1 MCFFRPR
8 MREMYF
14 VISIVLLWSQVES
27 IKIYVSP
34 NGTDNKFCWLG
45 GELFPCNTLNFALR
59 GATEKNVTLMLN
71 GEYYLLDNNHIS
83 THTLFIRRD
92 AFLMIGTNQKMV
104 TVTCN
109 GTSGLSFFTSRYIE
123 LKNIKFNGCSLHVD
137 VPSNTSV
144 ALLFSGCVDIVLDN
158 VVVSHTNGTGVVVLE
173 PTGSVY
179 IYNTSILEN
188 TNGGLKILDY
198 SSRKYCFIFNSSA
211 WKSCG
216 DGEVKIVIRE
226 TTFKNNR
233 GINGAGM
240 LINISNNTYNVLIN
254 HSYFFNNKAMGFGG
268 GLAITQQTYIK
279 DSLKLGKSQSMF
291 ILSYCIITNNT
302 ALTGAGMAVRLTDK
316 YILTQCQK
324 KYCFQFQNCIF
335 NKNKGQRGAAI
346 HSMLVTTLDS
356 PHTLHDICVMA
367 FLNCSFRRNNISH
380 VSNQP
385 TIVSEYG
392 TIVAFHMPLCF
403 KEYNQFE
410 YNNASALSVGATVVT
425 LNGVMKFSNNSGMNG
440 GGIAVYDGGSIVI
453 EKGLQAFFADNRAI
467 NKGPALYFSH
477 VVPRYNGGCFLRY
490 IDMFVN
496 PDEWEYGMEF
506 INNSISSGINGSI
519 YVSSLNAC
527 QFQFPNQ
534 SFSLFHIFCSDSW
547 SYKESNCTEQII
559 TGPAS
564 IRNYTTYTVIPGTL
578 SLIPISIFDELNRN
592 TTEIT
597 TIVGVSDG
605 HHTYTDFANHTQ
617 ASTLF
622 TNPWYQSFMPKKTQ
636 TNETIQLWTVADQT
650 VTLSNLFVKMRHC
663 PPGFYH
669 AGSPPNG
676 AGYCTCVQNQP
687 FMICLSTLFSKN
699 AEIYLK
705 QGWFMTYDEVN
716 NDVYV
721 ATQQLYQP
729 IPLEGHDN
737 KDGFITL
744 KLDISLLNNFTCGHL
759 KRDGVLCSKCTN
771 DTSVSVTTYDFQCV
785 ECKQEYLWKRIL
797 FYLFLQLVPAFL
809 FCTLLTVFNFS
820 ITSGPMNAFGMFSQ
834 IISNPLLVTHLQYQ
848 FNQLHSGNVLFNF
861 IIIPYGFWNLDFFKT
876 VIPPF
881 CLSPNTTNIEAWTLQ
896 YVSAVLPLTFILI
909 LYIFTELCACGCRPI
924 VQLALPVY
932 RCIGQLRRRWHFQTN
947 LINTFATLF
956 LLSYTKLCAVSI
968 FLLISTKAYVYH
980 NDSSAIPSVESI
992 VYLQP
997 DYGYFKGGHLPYAII
1012 ALFVLVFFV
1021 LLPPILLILHSCN
1034 VCRCRYCN
1042 LFIKSF
1048 TDIFEGCYKDGSSNE
1063 KEKDYRYFSGIH
1075 LLLRFVVLLLINF
1088 QYSDDIRYLLLPLL
1102 MATFVMAM
1110 SYLQPYKLGWV
1121 NLVDSI
1127 FFAILISVIMTFA
1140 PLSASYQPL
1149 GNSVVLVVTMWSLTT
1164 IPLFYFFGYCV
1175 FNIYK
1180 KIQTCRLS
1188 QKVSRTRSRQQEDDL
1203 PYRLLH
1209 SSEDSED

>member
-1 MCFFRPR
+1 MFLC
-8 MREMYF
+8 
-14 VISIVLLWSQVES
+14 SQVES
-27 IKIYVSP
+27 IKIYVSH
-34 NGTDNKFCWLG
+34 NGTDNELCWSG
-45 GELFPCNTLNFALR
+45 GELFACNSLNFALR
-59 GATEKNVTLMLN
+59 GATEKNVTLMLE
-71 GEYYLLDNNHIS
+71 GEYYLLNNNKTS
-83 THTLFIRRD
+83 TSTSFIRRD
-92 AFLMIGTNQKMV
+92 TFLMIGTNKRMV
-104 TVTCN
+104 TIDCN

-123 LKNIKFNGCSLHVD
+123 LTNINFNSCSLLVD
-137 VPSNTSV
+137 VPSSTYV
-144 ALLFSGCVDIVLDN
+144 ALVFSRCVDIVLNN
-158 VVVSHTNGTGVVVLE
+158 VVVSHTNGTGIVVLE

-198 SSRKYCFIFNSSA
+198 SSRKDRFVLKSSA
-211 WKSCG
+211 WKSHG
-216 DGEVKIVIRE
+216 DGPVKIMIIE
-226 TTFKNNR
+226 TTFKNNS

-240 LINISNNTYNVLIN
+240 LIEISNNTYNVLIN

-268 GLAITQQTYIK
+268 GLAISQQTYIK
-279 DSLKLGKSQSMF
+279 ESLKFVKSESMF
-291 ILSYCIITNNT
+291 ILSDCNITNNT
-302 ALTGAGMAVRLTDK
+302 ASTGAGMAVKLTDK
-316 YILTQCQK
+316 YILTHCQI
-324 KYCFQFQNCIF
+324 KYCFQFQTCIF
-335 NKNKGQRGAAI
+335 NNNTAQRGAAI

-356 PHTLHDICVMA
+356 PQTLHDICVIA

-385 TIVSEYG
+385 TIVSEYA
-392 TIVAFHMPLCF
+392 TVVTLHIPLCF
-403 KEYNQFE
+403 EEYNQFE
-410 YNNASALSVGATVVT
+410 YNNASGLSVGATVVS
-425 LNGVMKFSNNSGMNG
+425 LNGIMKFSNNTGING

-453 EKGLQAFFADNRAI
+453 QKKLQAFFADNRAI

-477 VVPRYNGGCFLRY
+477 VVPRFNGDCFIRY
-490 IDMFVN
+490 MDMFVN
-496 PDEWEYGMEF
+496 PAEWEYGMEF
-506 INNSISSGINGSI
+506 INNSISSGLNGSI
-519 YVSSLNAC
+519 YVSSLNVC
-527 QFQFPNQ
+527 HFQFQDQN
-534 SFSLFHIFCSDSW
+534 FSLLKMFCSDSW
-547 SYKESNCTEQII
+547 SYKESNCTEQIF

-564 IRNYTTYTVIPGTL
+564 ITNDTTFIVIPGKRT
-578 SLIPISIFDELNRN
+578 LIPVSIYDELNRN
-592 TTEIT
+592 ISEIT
-597 TIVGVSDG
+597 PFVVVSDG
-605 HHTYTDFANHTQ
+605 HHLYTDFANHTQ
-617 ASTLF
+617 GSTL
-622 TNPWYQSFMPKKTQ
+622 NSRSSNMSFIPKKSK

-650 VTLSNLFVKMRHC
+650 ATLNNLFVIMRHC
-663 PPGFYH
+663 PPGFYYDGPLNYPYPTVN
-669 AGSPPNG
+669 AQ
-676 AGYCTCVQNQP
+676 CKCVQNQP
-687 FMICLSTLFSKN
+687 FMICLSTGFSQYN
-699 AEIYLK
+699 EIQLK
-705 QGWFMTYDEVN
+705 QGWFMTYDELN

-729 IPLEGHDN
+729 VPLEGHDN
-737 KDGFITL
+737 NNGFITL
-744 KLDISLLNNFTCGHL
+744 DLDISRLNNFTCGHL
-759 KRDGVLCSKCTN
+759 NRDRVLCSKCRN
-771 DTSVSVTTYDFQCV
+771 ETSVSVTTYDFQCV
-785 ECKQEYLWKRIL
+785 KCNEQNLWKRIL
-797 FYLFLQLVPAFL
+797 LYLFLQLVPAFL
-809 FCTLLTVFNFS
+809 FCLLLTVFNIS
-820 ITSGPMNAFGMFSQ
+820 ITSGPMNAFAMFSQ

-848 FNQLHSGNVLFNF
+848 FIQLCSGNVLFNF

-909 LYIFTELCACGCRPI
+909 LYIFTELYACGCRPI
-924 VQLALPVY
+924 VRLALPVY

-980 NDSSAIPSVESI
+980 NDSSAIPSIEPI

-1034 VCRCRYCN
+1034 VYRCRCCN

-1048 TDIFEGCYKDGSSNE
+1048 TDIFEGCYKDGLSNE
-1063 KEKDYRYFSGIH
+1063 RERDYRYFSGIH

-1110 SYLQPYKLGWV
+1110 SYLQPYKEGWV

-1149 GNSVVLVVTMWSLTT
+1149 GNSIGLVVTMWSLTT
-1164 IPLFYFFGYCV
+1164 IPLFYVFGYCV

-1180 KIQTCRLS
+1180 KIQTSR
-1188 QKVSRTRSRQQEDDL
+1188 RTRSRQPQDDL

-1209 SSEDSED
+1209 NSEDSED

>member
-1 MCFFRPR
+1 MFL
-8 MREMYF
+8 
-14 VISIVLLWSQVES
+14 SSQVES
-27 IKIYVSP
+27 NKIYVSP
-34 NGTDNKFCWLG
+34 NGTDNELCWSG
-45 GELFPCNTLNFALR
+45 GELFPCSSLNFALR
-59 GATEKNVTLMLN
+59 GATEKNVTLMLE
-71 GEYYLLDNNHIS
+71 GEYYLLNNKKTS
-83 THTLFIRRD
+83 TSTSFMRRD
-92 AFLMIGTNQKMV
+92 TFLMIGTNKKMV
-104 TVTCN
+104 TVDCN

-123 LKNIKFNGCSLHVD
+123 LTNIKFNSCSLLVD
-137 VPSNTSV
+137 VPSSTYV

-158 VVVSHTNGTGVVVLE
+158 IVVSHTDGTGVVVSE

-198 SSRKYCFIFNSSA
+198 ISRKDCFVLKSSA
-211 WKSCG
+211 WKSHG
-216 DGEVKIVIRE
+216 DGPVKIMIIE
-226 TTFKNNR
+226 TTFKNNN

-240 LINISNNTYNVLIN
+240 LIEISNNTYNVLIN
-254 HSYFFNNKAMGFGG
+254 RSYFFKNKAMGFGG
-268 GLAITQQTYIK
+268 GLGISQQTYIK
-279 DSLKLGKSQSMF
+279 ESLKFVKSQSMF
-291 ILSYCIITNNT
+291 ILSDCNITNNT
-302 ALTGAGMAVRLTDK
+302 ASTGAGMAVKLTEK
-316 YILTQCQK
+316 YILTHCQK
-324 KYCFQFQNCIF
+324 KYCFQFQTCIF
-335 NKNKGQRGAAI
+335 NNNTAQRGASI

-356 PHTLHDICVMA
+356 PQTLHDICVIA

-385 TIVSEYG
+385 TIVSEYA
-392 TIVAFHMPLCF
+392 TVVTLHIPLCF
-403 KEYNQFE
+403 EEYNQFE
-410 YNNASALSVGATVVT
+410 YNNASGLSIGATVVS
-425 LNGVMKFSNNSGMNG
+425 LNGIMKFSNNTGMNG

-453 EKGLQAFFADNRAI
+453 QKKLQAFFADNRAI

-477 VVPRYNGGCFLRY
+477 VVPRFNGGCFLRY
-490 IDMFVN
+490 VDMFVN
-496 PDEWEYGMEF
+496 PAEWEYRMEF
-506 INNSISSGINGSI
+506 INNSISSGLNGSI
-519 YVSSLNAC
+519 YVSSLNVC
-527 QFQFPNQ
+527 HFQFQDQNV
-534 SFSLFHIFCSDSW
+534 SLLHIFCSRSW
-547 SYKESNCTEQII
+547 SYNESNCTEQIF

-564 IRNYTTYTVIPGTL
+564 ITNNSPFSVIPGKNTL
-578 SLIPISIFDELNRN
+578 MNVSVYDELHHDIS
-592 TTEIT
+592 EIT
-597 TIVGVSDG
+597 PIVYVDDG
-605 HHTYTDFANHTQ
+605 QT
-617 ASTLF
+617 STLLIY
-622 TNPWYQSFMPKKTQ
+622 PWYISFLLPNFKM
-636 TNETIQLWTVADQT
+636 NETIQLWTVGDQT
-650 VTLSNLFVKMRHC
+650 VTLNNMFVKIRHC

-669 AGSPPNG
+669 TGSPPNG
-676 AGYCTCVQNQP
+676 VGQCTCVQNQP
-687 FMICLSTLFSKN
+687 FMICLSAWYSNNNK
-699 AEIYLK
+699 IQLK

-721 ATQQLYQP
+721 TTQQLYQP
-729 IPLEGHDN
+729 APLKGHDN
-737 KDGFITL
+737 KGGFITL
-744 KLDISLLNNFTCGHL
+744 KLDILLLNSHTCGHL
-759 KRDGVLCSKCTN
+759 NRDGVLCSKCTN
-771 DTSVSVTTYDFQCV
+771 ETSVSVTTYDFQCV
-785 ECKQEYLWKRIL
+785 KCNEKNLWKRIL
-797 FYLFLQLVPAFL
+797 LYLFLQLVPAFL
-809 FCTLLTVFNFS
+809 FCLLLTVFNIS
-820 ITSGPMNAFGMFSQ
+820 ITSGPMNAFAIFSQ

-909 LYIFTELCACGCRPI
+909 LYIFTELYACGCRPI
-924 VQLALPVY
+924 VRLALPVY

-980 NDSSAIPSVESI
+980 NDSSAIPSIEPI

-997 DYGYFKGGHLPYAII
+997 DYGYFEGGHLPYAII

-1034 VCRCRYCN
+1034 VCRCRCCN
-1042 LFIKSF
+1042 HFIKSF

-1063 KEKDYRYFSGIH
+1063 RERDYRYFSGIH

-1110 SYLQPYKLGWV
+1110 SYLQPYKEGWI

-1149 GNSVVLVVTMWSLTT
+1149 GNSIGLVVTMWSLIT
-1164 IPLFYFFGYCV
+1164 IPLFYIFGYCV

-1180 KIQTCRLS
+1180 KIRTSR
-1188 QKVSRTRSRQQEDDL
+1188 RTRPKQPPDDL

-1209 SSEDSED
+1209 NSEDSED

>member
-1 MCFFRPR
+1 MSFFRPR

-27 IKIYVSP
+27 FKIYVSP
-34 NGTDNKFCWLG
+34 NGTDNQFCWLG

-59 GATEKNVTLMLN
+59 GATEKNVTLMLK
-71 GEYYLLDNNHIS
+71 GEYYLLDNNHTS
-83 THTLFIRRD
+83 TGTSFIRRD
-92 AFLMIGTNQKMV
+92 VFLMIGSNQKMI

-123 LKNIKFNGCSLHVD
+123 LKNIKFNGCSLHVN
-137 VPSNTSV
+137 VPSITSV
-144 ALLFSGCVDIVLDN
+144 ALLFSGCMDIVLDN

-198 SSRKYCFIFNSSA
+198 SSRKHHFVLKSSA

-216 DGEVKIVIRE
+216 DGEVKIVISE

-240 LINISNNTYNVLIN
+240 LIDISNNTYNVLIN

-291 ILSYCIITNNT
+291 ILSDCNITNNT

-316 YILTQCQK
+316 YILTQCQN

-335 NKNKGQRGAAI
+335 NKNKAQRGASI
-346 HSMLVTTLDS
+346 YSMLVTTLDS

-380 VSNQP
+380 ISNQP

-392 TIVAFHMPLCF
+392 TIVALHIPLCF

-410 YNNASALSVGATVVT
+410 YNNASALSIGATIVT
-425 LNGVMKFSNNSGMNG
+425 LNGVMKFSNNTGMNG

-490 IDMFVN
+490 MDKFVN
-496 PDEWEYGMEF
+496 PDKWEYKMEF
-506 INNSISSGINGSI
+506 INNSISCGINGSI
-519 YVSSLNAC
+519 YVSSLNVC
-527 QFQFPNQ
+527 HFHFQHQ
-534 SFSLFHIFCSDSW
+534 SFSLLHIFCSDSW
-547 SYKESNCTEQII
+547 SYNESNCTKQII

-564 IRNYTTYTVIPGTL
+564 IRNSTTFSVIPGKNTE
-578 SLIPISIFDELNRN
+578 IPVLVYDELHHNIS
-592 TTEIT
+592 EIT
-597 TIVGVSDG
+597 PIVYVSDG
-605 HHTYTDFANHTQ
+605 QT
-617 ASTLF
+617 STPLIKH
-622 TNPWYQSFMPKKTQ
+622 WYMSFLSPKFKM
-636 TNETIQLWTVADQT
+636 NETIQLLTVDDQT
-650 VTLSNLFVKMRHC
+650 VTLNNIYVKIGHC

-669 AGSPPNG
+669 NGSSPNG
-676 AGYCTCVQNQP
+676 LGQCTCVQSQP
-687 FMICLSTLFSKN
+687 FMICLSTWYYVN
-699 AEIYLK
+699 NIIQLK

-721 ATQQLYQP
+721 AIQQLYQP
-729 IPLEGHDN
+729 VPLEGHDN
-737 KDGFITL
+737 KDGFIKL
-744 KLDISLLNNFTCGHL
+744 NLDILVLNNFTCGHL
-759 KRDGVLCSKCTN
+759 KRDGVLCSKCTRE
-771 DTSVSVTTYDFQCV
+771 TSVSVTTYDFQCV
-785 ECKQEYLWKRIL
+785 ECKEENLWKRIL

-809 FCTLLTVFNFS
+809 FCMLLTVFNTS
-820 ITSGPMNAFGMFSQ
+820 ITSGPMNGFVMFSQ

-848 FNQLHSGNVLFNF
+848 FNQLRSGNVLFNF

-896 YVSAVLPLTFILI
+896 YVNVVLLLTFIFI
-909 LYIFTELCACGCRPI
+909 LYIFTELYACGCRPI
-924 VQLALPVY
+924 VRLALPVY
-932 RCIGQLRRRWHFQTN
+932 RCIGRLRRRWHFQTN

-968 FLLISTKAYVYH
+968 FLLISAKAYVYH

-1048 TDIFEGCYKDGSSNE
+1048 TDIFEGCYKDGSGNE
-1063 KEKDYRYFSGIH
+1063 REKDYRYFSGIH

-1149 GNSVVLVVTMWSLTT
+1149 GNSIALVVTMWSLAT

-1175 FNIYK
+1175 FKIYK
-1180 KIQTCRLS
+1180 KIQTNRLS
-1188 QKVSRTRSRQQEDDL
+1188 QKVSHPEPRQPPDDL